1 MIAEIQENY
10 LWLPVYGR
18 ASEKMWPPDV
28 LSSNCSQWHL
38 LLLPQMF
45 QNLIHTMRITHV
57 LLGWDAIDCGHW
69 CLQFRIKFPT
79 ICLHCLFFLD
89 CLWPPDG
96 WASKPALLSK
106 NPPGSSISASELKG
120 SPLDHHKIC
129 KVYRQVFCIIAT
141 NWSEWTRDLQNW
153 WLKWMHGI
161 WAFNQ
166 TRFNP

>member
-1 MIAEIQENY
+1 MIASVRKSKWKNVTTGCFILQ
-10 LWLPVYGR
+10 LFTMTP
-18 ASEKMWPPDV
+18 SPPPPDV
-28 LSSNCSQWHL
+28 PKPDTYNAH
-38 LLLPQMF
+38 
-45 QNLIHTMRITHV
+45 HTR
-57 LLGWDAIDCGHW
+57 LLGWP
-69 CLQFRIKFPT
+69 QFRTKIPHHLFA
-79 ICLHCLFFLD
+79 LLFFLD

-166 TRFNP
+166 TTFNP